1 MSGVAATIMNNLDDD
16 SSVRAATAHAWAAY
30 EVADQVGD
38 AVRQSVKESYEAGV
52 GRTIKLFPSHLDK
65 AWDDSGMTLSEKL
78 HGSDKEMRDTIVE
91 TIREQLKENRHAMQA
106 ARKLYDGYNSGQ
118 AVTRQQGIPK
128 YLQQIVA
135 FARHSD
141 LTDEDRNDLLRQV
154 RRARRQVERLGQ
166 GGAPNQALKT
176 AYSELLDA
184 VVNGSEKALS
194 RSVHTA
200 VEEKSRYVA
209 ERIARTET
217 ARAWADGFA
226 EKYMDDDSVVAFQWK
241 LASRHPKFDICDLYA
256 DANLYGLGK
265 GIYPKNATPRL
276 PVHPHCL
283 CHLAPVYRSE
293 LKGKKAVDQ
302 LEEGGR
308 AWLEK
313 QSLYHRQQ
321 ILGIQ
326 GAKAFAN
333 RDSWTKWA
341 RNYTG
346 ARLAGRPKDLPE
358 SLKPYLHDGKIKI
371 EDFSKRRE
379 DESEESFKKRVMD
392 YISSPYCT
400 KGFIDRQKIHF
411 KNSDMYIAGRSYY
424 TDEKAVYSLDIGKLL
439 KDGEVKTTNA
449 GNWAK
454 KILIHHPG
462 LTSYV
467 VRKDGEIIV
476 SEYSM
481 VHIGDKGIHIVPN
494 KGG

>member
-1 MSGVAATIMNNLDDD
+1 MKSPIAKILSKFSGTLRDMMSGVAVSILMSRLDSDD
-16 SSVRAATAHAWAAY
+16 SVTDAAERAWMVY
-30 EVADQVGD
+30 DIADRYGD
-38 AVRQSVKESYEAGV
+38 AVRDAVRLSFERGLGE
-52 GRTIKLFPSHLDK
+52 TIELFPSRLDK

-78 HGSDKEMRDTIVE
+78 HGSDKEMRDAIVE
-91 TIREQLKENRHAMQA
+91 TIREQLKENRHAIQV

-128 YLQQIVA
+128 HLQQIVA

-141 LTDEDRNDLLRQV
+141 LTEEDRNDLLRQV
-154 RRARRQVERLGQ
+154 RRAKRQVERLGQ

-200 VEEKSRYVA
+200 VEEKSRYIA
-209 ERIARTET
+209 ERIARTEA

-256 DANLYGLGK
+256 EANLYGLGK

-293 LKGKKAVDQ
+293 LKGKKAVDR

-321 ILGIQ
+321 ILGVAGCKSYEQ
-326 GAKAFAN
+326 GADW
-333 RDSWTKWA
+333 RTMA
-341 RNYTG
+341 RNYS
-346 ARLAGRPKDLPE
+346 PE
-358 SLKPYLHDGKIKI
+358 VL
-371 EDFSKRRE
+371 
-379 DESEESFKKRVMD
+379 
-392 YISSPYCT
+392 
-400 KGFIDRQKIHF
+400 
-411 KNSDMYIAGRSYY
+411 
-424 TDEKAVYSLDIGKLL
+424 KAV
-439 KDGEVKTTNA
+439 N
-449 GNWAK
+449 
-454 KILIHHPG
+454 
-462 LTSYV
+462 
-467 VRKDGEIIV
+467 
-476 SEYSM
+476 
-481 VHIGDKGIHIVPN
+481 
-494 KGG
+494 

>member
-1 MSGVAATIMNNLDDD
+1 M
-16 SSVRAATAHAWAAY
+16 
-30 EVADQVGD
+30 
-38 AVRQSVKESYEAGV
+38 
-52 GRTIKLFPSHLDK
+52 
-65 AWDDSGMTLSEKL
+65 
-78 HGSDKEMRDTIVE
+78 
-91 TIREQLKENRHAMQA
+91 
-106 ARKLYDGYNSGQ
+106 
-118 AVTRQQGIPK
+118 
-128 YLQQIVA
+128 
-135 FARHSD
+135 
-141 LTDEDRNDLLRQV
+141 
-154 RRARRQVERLGQ
+154 
-166 GGAPNQALKT
+166 
-176 AYSELLDA
+176 
-184 VVNGSEKALS
+184 
-194 RSVHTA
+194 
-200 VEEKSRYVA
+200 A
-209 ERIARTET
+209 ERIARTEA

-411 KNSDMYIAGRSYY
+411 KNSDMYIDGRSYY